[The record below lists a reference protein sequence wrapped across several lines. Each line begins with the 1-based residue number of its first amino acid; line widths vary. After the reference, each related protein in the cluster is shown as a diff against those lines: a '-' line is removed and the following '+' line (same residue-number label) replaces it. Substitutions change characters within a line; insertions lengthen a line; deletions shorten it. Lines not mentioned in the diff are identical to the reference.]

1 MSWWMGRVSREPLGF
16 SLCGRCSSHL
26 KLKPCPHLLRGAQFP
41 FSTRVAYT
49 HMVHT
54 AVCGPITFCPL
65 PSGPITFCPLP
76 SGCGTTVLDIPTK
89 VTARSEIQKLQ
100 IFLWVL
106 YSVLTCSKFQSFMWQ
121 ESCKIIAWTD
131 PYYSNFRSVCW
142 KSWFF
147 PRRLSQPLAES
158 YIVSI

>member
-1 MSWWMGRVSREPLGF
+1 MGWVSREPLGF

-26 KLKPCPHLLRGAQFP
+26 KLRPCPHLLRGVQFP
-41 FSTRVAYT
+41 FSTQGAYT
-49 HMVHT
+49 HMVHM
-54 AVCGPITFCPL
+54 AVC
-65 PSGPITFCPLP
+65 GPITFCPLP

-89 VTARSEIQKLQ
+89 ATARSEIQKLQ
-100 IFLWVL
+100 ICLRVL

-121 ESCKIIAWTD
+121 ESCKTTAWTD

-142 KSWFF
+142 QSWFF
-147 PRRLSQPLAES
+147 PGRLCQPLVES